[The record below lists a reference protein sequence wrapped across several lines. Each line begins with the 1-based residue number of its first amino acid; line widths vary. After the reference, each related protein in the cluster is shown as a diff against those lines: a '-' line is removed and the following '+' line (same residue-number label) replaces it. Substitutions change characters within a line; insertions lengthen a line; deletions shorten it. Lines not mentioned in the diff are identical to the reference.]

1 MTGGVCLS
9 ASSSIPID
17 DLSSYM
23 LRFQSNFVSSYF
35 KEHFRAAKV
44 LCDENQNFTACQQLG
59 NLCVMLRYNEDNAGR
74 SATDACKEYLSL
86 VRSYSTGSGLTGF
99 VAGIT
104 DWPETMP
111 WLYYKAEAAA
121 VVLTKTNIKKIFS
134 RGELIK
140 YSLISYAV
148 NGSFLGISTDVT
160 KVFHLCSKEDSI
172 ASKAFQMTTK
182 YRAACQISVG
192 DLLKKETIFYDM
204 FLQLGDNDESL
215 YPVPVLVDNLS
226 VRGTFVN
233 QDTNQA
239 NWKLNRRFFLVDKY
253 SGLRSL
259 DYGALPNFIQYAS
272 LIELEYTLRED
283 GLFHPPLLKVKYDV
297 VTVNFAAMDNI
308 KVDLEFKVSYKM
320 DTAQLEKN
328 IKVVY

>member
-1 MTGGVCLS
+1 
-9 ASSSIPID
+9 
-17 DLSSYM
+17 M
-23 LRFQSNFVSSYF
+23 LRFRSNFISSYF

-74 SATDACKEYLSL
+74 AATDACKEYLSL
-86 VRSYSTGSGLTGF
+86 VRSYSSGF

-111 WLYYKAEAAA
+111 WLYYKAEATN
-121 VVLTKTNIKKIFS
+121 VVLSKTNIHQIFS
-134 RGELIK
+134 RGEVVK
-140 YSLISYAV
+140 YSLVSYAV
-148 NGSFLGISTDVT
+148 NGSFLGISTDAT

-172 ASKAFQMTTK
+172 ANKAFQMTTE
-182 YRAACQISVG
+182 YRAACQMSVAN
-192 DLLKKETIFYDM
+192 LLKKETVFYDM
-204 FLQLGDNDESL
+204 FLQLGNNDESL

-233 QDTNQA
+233 QDADQT

-259 DYGALPNFIQYAS
+259 DHGALPNFVQYSS
-272 LIELEYTLRED
+272 LIDLEYTLRED
-283 GLFHPPLLKVKYDV
+283 GLFHPPLLRVKYDMV
-297 VTVNFAAMDNI
+297 SVNSATMADT

-320 DTAQLEKN
+320 DTAQLEEN
-328 IKVVY
+328 IKVYLS